1 MVKYTEMFTKD
12 GGSALWLRLI
22 WPWWRTR
29 VDTHW
34 VICLPICSENKFKN
48 IISLEDGMPKSF
60 STVICIFLHLAR
72 LLGFSF
78 FFLKQKC
85 LFNATKQHEVN
96 QTYKLFHCSQCAL
109 KKCINQVMHFKNC
122 SESSPSWIYT
132 PESGISIYV
141 MIWDRQWISFISYKN
156 LWMLWMEIPL
166 QYVTENKQMH
176 QLIYHVN
183 KLNI

>member
-48 IISLEDGMPKSF
+48 IISLEDGRPKSF

-72 LLGFSF
+72 LLGFRF
-78 FFLKQKC
+78 FFFFSNRNVYLMQPSNMKSIRLTSYSTAANVPWKSALIRSCILRTVQKAVFPGFIPQKVEFPFMLWSETDNEFHSSVTRTC
-85 LFNATKQHEVN
+85 GCSEWKFLFNM
-96 QTYKLFHCSQCAL
+96 SQ
-109 KKCINQVMHFKNC
+109 KINKCI
-122 SESSPSWIYT
+122 SWYT
-132 PESGISIYV
+132 
-141 MIWDRQWISFISYKN
+141 M
-156 LWMLWMEIPL
+156 
-166 QYVTENKQMH
+166 
-176 QLIYHVN
+176 
-183 KLNI
+183 